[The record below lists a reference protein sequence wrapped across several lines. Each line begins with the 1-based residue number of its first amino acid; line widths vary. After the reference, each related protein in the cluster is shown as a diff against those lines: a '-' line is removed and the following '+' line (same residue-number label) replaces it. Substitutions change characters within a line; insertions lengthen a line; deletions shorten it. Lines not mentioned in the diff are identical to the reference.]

1 MSFPGFKTTEIV
13 NQDWEESVFAEKL
26 ERKFLLVVFRMDKF
40 ENEYLY
46 KVSYWNMPYA
56 DRVEAKRVWEETKRL
71 AAIDAMNLPKSSDS
85 RVAHRS
91 EEHTSELQSH

>member
-1 MSFPGFKTTEIV
+1 
-13 NQDWEESVFAEKL
+13 
-26 ERKFLLVVFRMDKF
+26 MDKF

-85 RVAHRS
+85 RVAHVRPKARNGDDK
-91 EEHTSELQSH
+91 ELTPQGELAIKKCFWLNKGYIADVVDKL